1 MSKVS
6 GICSGFLLPGSWVCG
21 ISDLESGELSPA
33 MQVSSLSDS
42 WVTLHPEGED
52 SIPPTYPYEMLRP
65 INLTEFILRCSGFVF
80 DDLSLTYRRG
90 CLCVRAWGDSFSVMG
105 YHFHYVHELQLLMA
119 AAGIS
124 PLEVK
129 LDYCH
134 VCSE

>member
-6 GICSGFLLPGSWVCG
+6 GICSGFLLPGSWVCAV
-21 ISDLESGELSPA
+21 SDLESGELSPA

-52 SIPPTYPYEMLRP
+52 SVPSTYPYEMLRP
-65 INLTEFILRCSGFVF
+65 INLTEFILRRSGFVF
-80 DDLSLTYRRG
+80 DDLSLTYRRA

-105 YHFHYVHELQLLMA
+105 YHFHHVHELQLLMA